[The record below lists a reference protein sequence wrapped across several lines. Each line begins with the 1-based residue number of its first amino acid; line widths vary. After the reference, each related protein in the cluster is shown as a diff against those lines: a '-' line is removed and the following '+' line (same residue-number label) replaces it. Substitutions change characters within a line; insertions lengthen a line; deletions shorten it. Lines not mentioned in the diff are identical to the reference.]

1 MRKEGSFMAYFAGL
15 SWHVD
20 GRRTIGQ
27 LVIRLRLKHVELKVL
42 FWVSSHLCLSES
54 EGGEARA

>member
-1 MRKEGSFMAYFAGL
+1 MAYFAGL